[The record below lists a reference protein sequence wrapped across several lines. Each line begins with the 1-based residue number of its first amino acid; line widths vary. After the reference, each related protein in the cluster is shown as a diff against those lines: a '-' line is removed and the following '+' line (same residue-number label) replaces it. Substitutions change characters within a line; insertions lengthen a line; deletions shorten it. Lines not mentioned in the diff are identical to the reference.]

1 MADQIAMIILAVY
14 VVGYLWF
21 MFIFFIE
28 KNEKG
33 ENHFDDVIEKL
44 ENRLGPEAGGLDR
57 QRVIGVCGLLV
68 SVMLLFWPFILISSI
83 WKKFTGQN

>member
-33 ENHFDDVIEKL
+33 ENHLDDVIEKL
-44 ENRLGPEAGGLDR
+44 GNRLGPEAGGLDR
-57 QRVIGVCGLLV
+57 QRAIGVCGLLV